1 MWIKHVALGF
11 LSFAAGCAVSSGTFA
26 FLLVIGVIPR
36 MLRRTCLANRIFLIE
51 NIVSCGVI
59 LGAVTS
65 VFDWNVAGR
74 LITDYV
80 DAKGVW
86 GMVLLTLSKVLIG
99 LYGIAAGVF
108 VGCIAAALAEILNT
122 FPIIFHRT
130 GIKRGLPWV
139 MASMALGK
147 ALGALYYFFCGYG
160 TIK

>member
-11 LSFAAGCAVSSGTFA
+11 LSLAAGCAVSSGTFA

-51 NIVSCGVI
+51 SIVSIGVI
-59 LGAVTS
+59 FGAVTS
-65 VFDWNVAGR
+65 VFDWNTAGS

-80 DAKGVW
+80 DVKGVFA
-86 GMVLLTLSKVLIG
+86 MVLFALSKAVIG
-99 LYGIAAGVF
+99 IYGIAAGVF

-122 FPIIFHRT
+122 FPIIFHRI
-130 GIKRGLPWV
+130 GIKRGLAWV

-147 ALGALYYFFCGYG
+147 ALGALYYFFSGYG